1 MKNVIEK
8 ATNIIG
14 VVALIVSIILDVVI
28 KVDSKILITS
38 LYIVSYILIAHEI
51 IINGIKNI
59 LKFNGLDENFL
70 MTIATVGA
78 IILGE
83 YLEATMVILLY
94 KIGEY
99 LQDLAIDRS
108 TKKIEAAIDIRQD
121 FANLKTKT
129 GIEKVK
135 SETLKIGDIIV
146 VKNGE
151 KVPVD
156 GTIYSG
162 KAHFDNSLITGE
174 SKPIEVKENEKILSG
189 SINISDVVEIK
200 VDKEYKDST
209 VSKIV
214 DFIEKA
220 ANNKSKTEKFITR
233 FSKIYTPTVIL
244 IAILIVIFAPLL
256 FDIGIKAAIF
266 RGLIFLV
273 ISCPCALVISIPLG
287 FFVGIG
293 QCSKRGIIVKGSNY
307 IDLLSNIDIMCFD
320 KTGTLTGGQFKI
332 VEICLSKNS
341 SITKE
346 ELLEIIAHSEFYS
359 NHYIAKSILNQYN
372 KKINKEDI
380 SDYKE
385 IAGKGIKA
393 SVKGKSV
400 IVGSKNFIEENNI
413 EIDNFS
419 NEKVGSIV
427 CLAVDGK
434 YMGYILLSDE
444 LKENSKQTIERLNKF
459 NIETMILTGDKEK
472 IAASVAKTLAV
483 KSYKANLLP
492 EDKSKY
498 IQELKNDKKTVAFV
512 GDGINDSPVIASAD
526 VGMAMGKGADIS
538 VEVANVVIINDDPL
552 SIIDSIIIS
561 KRTKNIVKQN
571 IGFSITIK
579 VLFLILSTFGFT
591 NMWLAI
597 FSDVGVA
604 LLTVLNSLRIA
615 KIKKWN

>member
-400 IVGSKNFIEENNI
+400 IVGSKKFIEENNI

-492 EDKSKY
+492 EDKSRY

-561 KRTKNIVKQN
+561 RRTKNIVKQN

>member
-561 KRTKNIVKQN
+561 RRTKNIVKQN